1 MFLDDVRHLYLR
13 YPTTIRLHY
22 DEAMGLCL
30 ASISGVAVKLF
41 REVIRRRVAWS
52 PSNGNAWHRREIEEG
67 GGSQGPL

>member
-1 MFLDDVRHLYLR
+1 MGTSPMFLDDVRHLYLR

-22 DEAMGLCL
+22 DEA
-30 ASISGVAVKLF
+30 ISGVAVKLF